1 MCRKKIPDWHLY
13 CDFFIVIFDFC
24 DHNEKLRLQLLCK
37 YFYEKRMPQIMREP
51 FKTGSALIEK
61 KL

>member
-1 MCRKKIPDWHLY
+1 MY
-13 CDFFIVIFDFC
+13 CDCFVVIFDFC

-37 YFYEKRMPQIMREP
+37 YFYEKRIPMTMREP